1 MANPNLTRFTLM
13 AFPQHYDG
21 AETLTVNIVFIP
33 RNISPLDNV
42 QVPYATTGAL
52 TPFADLRPEFEI
64 VVVKDP
70 NEFPGKIPAN
80 EVPLV
85 PSSLHRSDTT
95 REIYETLKNARTP
108 DARPKYFDI
117 DETRSSD
124 KPTAQGAPKPVDK
137 DSALSK
143 YLPVSYRTAF
153 NFTSPR
159 IPNAKTDDSYRC
171 AMRDQTKPPAIVK
184 DDKVSWGK
192 VYAFLL
198 RQPLMAEKAGL
209 LYKTVVTINPQDY
222 KNGGWLYVN
231 IKDGTAYSQEQKD
244 ALAAGELFIKRY
256 AARIPA
262 LKKDTARHLF
272 AAVLFPVLNAGEN
285 AAGNYDDLYIEAARF
300 DDGFAT
306 ITHANQPVSQHI
318 LEEEQDG
325 FHPQKEVGVR
335 LGWED
340 EQILI
345 WYLRQLAKD
354 ETVPGNERLDAP
366 LGVVG
371 YHVDVQDAG
380 NAGAGWES
388 LTAVQS
394 NGEMMLE
401 DINIGPYSGELP
413 FQVYPTKLYSLGNEG
428 FWLPMYFANWNDFS
442 LVIPDKTA
450 ALLYQNDKE
459 TNPEKRV
466 SISDTYSPVASIV
479 RLRYGWLFNFRVRLA
494 DISGGGPLPGSPDPP
509 SVTPSGIAGIRF
521 KRYIAP
527 HTLRI
532 SGDAPLEHST
542 DDENFRGNQLTFQR
556 PLLGYPAV
564 VYTGKYANPIA
575 GLQAASNA
583 MAGKGAFGM
592 ADPDVAS
599 VEIKVEVETLKMD
612 NLLSETGRENFMTL
626 FTTYRHFDEVNFD
639 ASINVGIQY
648 KDMPVLQLGNTSQPY
663 PNAAD
668 NDFIAA
674 ASGDIILP
682 TARNLRVTL
691 RAVCQG
697 SHEYWGHNSP
707 NPDLNSR
714 FGKITRL
721 RVRRAS
727 SNEQGLFNNLADPR
741 LLQGIYLQPDPPKLY
756 TNQLKVTKYNEG
768 NMPGIVQRLAKQ
780 LDVEC
785 NGLTLLAK
793 KGQRLQFGCS
803 NLIRHTMAPDNSS
816 ITFANNNELQH
827 RWLLCTYLNMDRDW
841 TWDGLNDFSFLVQ
854 RKRKFAFETTAW
866 NAVTAEDVGDIELR
880 RTAPF
885 QAIQE
890 GDDGMIHREETKL
903 IFIDAVDPK
912 PFGGHLP
919 DTLAVQYTIRPQ
931 LRKKEDTTLPLHD
944 DDFTTQILNLP
955 TTVNPHSIPR
965 LIGAG
970 IALSPYVRN
979 TRYSATEPRRRYLW
993 LEFEN
998 APEDGRDALFA
1009 RVLAYAPDQLL
1020 SNNHPS
1026 LYEIQE
1032 EPPLP
1037 IDPEYIRVIT
1047 PDSAQHHAGLNA
1059 MQKMEKSTETD
1070 RHFYLLPLPPGL
1082 HAESAELF
1090 GFFTYE
1096 FRFGHTDPLWSTAQ
1110 GRFGRALRVTGLQ
1123 HPAPNLFC
1131 TVNRNEKYV
1140 AVNAP
1145 YAITVFDG
1153 KNVTSNP
1160 PRTSLWCLLYA
1171 QVKQADGLDY
1181 RNVLLDEKQLL
1192 QPSLSLIREKTVKEF
1207 KEKGITSTLE
1217 LASALHMHQALHTNA
1232 VRYGETQWS
1241 NAEIS
1246 DLLDLYGLPGDSPLS
1261 VLCVETFGHITNIKE
1276 HINNFDREQQKIVR
1290 SLTLEYG
1297 QEHEQM
1303 ITSMIRRGMG
1313 AKPTENADRPLS
1325 NELGKY
1331 RILRTS
1337 PLVEVPFVCCTE
1349 C

>member
-1 MANPNLTRFTLM
+1 MANPNHTRFTLM
-13 AFPQHYDG
+13 AFPQHFDG
-21 AETLTVNIVFIP
+21 TGVLTVNIVFIP
-33 RNISPLDNV
+33 RNISPLEKV
-42 QVPYATTGAL
+42 QVPYATTGSL
-52 TPFADLRPEFEI
+52 TPFADVKPEFE
-64 VVVKDP
+64 VVVVQDP

-80 EVPLV
+80 EVPLI
-85 PSSLHRSDTT
+85 PSSLTWPDNT
-95 REIYETLKNARTP
+95 RKLYETLKNAQTP

-117 DETRSSD
+117 DENRSAD
-124 KPTAQGAPKPVDK
+124 KPTAQRAPKPVDK
-137 DSALSK
+137 ESALRK

-159 IPNAKTDDSYRC
+159 LPNAKTDDSYRC
-171 AMRDQTKPPAIVK
+171 ALRDQTKPPALVK

-192 VYAFLL
+192 VYAYLL

-209 LYKTVVTINPQDY
+209 IYKTSVTINPQDY
-222 KNGGWLYVN
+222 KNGGWLYVR

-244 ALAAGELFIKRY
+244 SLTAGELFIKRY

-262 LKKDTARHLF
+262 LKNGEPRSLF

-285 AAGNYDDLYIEAARF
+285 VVGNFDDLYVEAARF

-318 LEEEQDG
+318 LQEEQDG
-325 FHPQKEVGVR
+325 FHPQKEMGVR

-354 ETVPGNERLDAP
+354 ETVTGNERLDAP

-371 YHVDVQDAG
+371 FHVDVQDAD
-380 NAGAGWES
+380 NTGAGWES
-388 LTAVQS
+388 LTAVRS
-394 NGEMMLE
+394 NGDMLLE
-401 DINIGPYSGELP
+401 DINIGGFSGELP
-413 FQVYPTKLYSLGNEG
+413 FQVYPTKLYSLTGDDY
-428 FWLPMYFANWNDFS
+428 WLPMYFANWNDHS

-450 ALLYQNDKE
+450 ALLYQNDKDN
-459 TNPEKRV
+459 TLEKRV
-466 SISDTYSPVASIV
+466 TISDTYTPVSNTI
-479 RLRYGWLFNFRVRLA
+479 RLRYGKQYNFRVRMA
-494 DISGGGPLPGSPDPP
+494 DISGGGPAPAAPDPL
-509 SVTPSGIAGIRF
+509 SVTPSGIAGISF

-527 HTLRI
+527 NTLRI
-532 SGDAPLEHST
+532 TGDTTINHST
-542 DDENFRGNQLTFQR
+542 DDENFSGNRLTFQR

-564 VYTGKYANPIA
+564 VYTGQYPDPIA
-575 GLQAASNA
+575 DLQAASNA
-583 MAGKGAFGM
+583 MVGKGAFGI
-592 ADPDVAS
+592 ADPDVAQ

-612 NLLSETGRENFMTL
+612 NLLSDTGRENYITL
-626 FTTYRHFDEVNFD
+626 FKTYRDFDVANFD
-639 ASINVGIQY
+639 AAINVGIQY
-648 KDMPVLQLGNTSQPY
+648 KDMPVLQLGNTTQPY
-663 PNAAD
+663 VQAAD
-668 NDFIAA
+668 NDFITATA
-674 ASGDIILP
+674 GDIILP
-682 TARNLRVTL
+682 TARNLRITL
-691 RAVCQG
+691 RAVCQANNT
-697 SHEYWGHNSP
+697 YWGHNSP

-714 FGKITRL
+714 YGKTTQL

-727 SNEQGLFNNLADPR
+727 SNEQGLFNNLADPQ
-741 LLQGIYLQPDPPKLY
+741 LLQGIYLQPDPPKQY
-756 TNQLKVTKYNEG
+756 TNKLTVTKYNADK
-768 NMPGIVQRLAKQ
+768 MPDIVQRLAKQ

-827 RWLLCTYLNMDRDW
+827 RWLLCTYLNIGRDW
-841 TWDGLNDFSFLVQ
+841 TWDGLDDLSFLVQ
-854 RKRKFAFETTAW
+854 RKRKFDFETKAW
-866 NAVTAEDVGDIELR
+866 NAITAEDVGDIELR

-890 GDDGMIHREETKL
+890 GDDGTIHREETKL

-931 LRKKEDTTLPLHD
+931 LRKKEDNTLPLQD
-944 DDFTTQILNLP
+944 DDFTTPILNLP
-955 TTVNPHSIPR
+955 TTVNPHSIPQ

-979 TRYSATEPRRRYLW
+979 KNYSATEPRRRYLW
-993 LEFEN
+993 LEFEKL
-998 APEDGRDALFA
+998 PDDSRDALFA

-1026 LYEIQE
+1026 LYEISE

-1037 IDPEYIRVIT
+1037 VDPEYIRVFT

-1059 MQKMEKSTETD
+1059 MQKMEKSTDTD

-1082 HAESAELF
+1082 HGESAELF

-1096 FRFGHTDPLWSTAQ
+1096 FRFGHSDQLWSTAQ

-1131 TVNRNEKYV
+1131 TVNRDEKKV
-1140 AVNAP
+1140 SVNAP
-1145 YAITVFDG
+1145 YAMTVFDG

-1171 QVKQADGLDY
+1171 QVKQADGSDY
-1181 RNVLLDEKQLL
+1181 RNVLLDEKRLQ
-1192 QPSLSLIREKTVKEF
+1192 QPSLSTLREKTVREF

-1217 LASALHMHQALHTNA
+1217 LATALHMHQALHIDA
-1232 VRYGETQWS
+1232 VRYGETQWA
-1241 NAEIS
+1241 NGEIS
-1246 DLLDLYGLPGDSPLS
+1246 EILELYGLPEDSSLS

-1276 HINNFDREQQKIVR
+1276 HINNFDQAQQKIVQG
-1290 SLTLEYG
+1290 LTLEYG
-1297 QEHEQM
+1297 KEHEQK
-1303 ITSMIRRGMG
+1303 ITSMVRRGMG
-1313 AKPTENADRPLS
+1313 AQPKENGDRPLS

>member
-1 MANPNLTRFTLM
+1 MANPNHTRFTLM
-13 AFPQHYDG
+13 AFPQRYDG
-21 AETLTVNIVFIP
+21 AETITVNIVFIP
-33 RNISPLDNV
+33 RNISPLDAV

-52 TPFADLRPEFEI
+52 TPFADVKPEFEV

-80 EVPLV
+80 EVPLA
-85 PSSLHRSDTT
+85 PNTLNWSDSIRT
-95 REIYETLKNARTP
+95 IYETLKNAQTP
-108 DARPKYFDI
+108 DAKPKYFDI
-117 DETRSSD
+117 DESRSAD
-124 KPTAQGAPKPVDK
+124 KPTAQRAPAPVEK
-137 DSALSK
+137 ERALSK
-143 YLPVSYRTAF
+143 YLPVSYRSAF

-184 DDKVSWGK
+184 DNRVSWGK
-192 VYAFLL
+192 VYAYLL

-209 LYKTVVTINPQDY
+209 IYKTSVTINVEDY
-222 KNGGWLYVN
+222 KSGGWLYVR

-244 ALAAGELFIKRY
+244 SLTAGELFIKRY

-262 LKKDTARHLF
+262 LKKDEPRNLF
-272 AAVLFPVLNAGEN
+272 AAVLFPVLNVGEN
-285 AAGNYDDLYIEAARF
+285 ALGNYDDLYIEAARF

-318 LEEEQDG
+318 LQEEQDG
-325 FHPQKEVGVR
+325 FHPQKEMGIR

-345 WYLRQLAKD
+345 WYLRQLAKN
-354 ETVPGNERLDAP
+354 ETVAGNDRLDAP

-371 YHVDVQDAG
+371 YHVDVQDAK

-394 NGEMMLE
+394 NGDLFLE
-401 DINIGPYSGELP
+401 EINIGSFAGELP
-413 FQVYPTKLYSLGNEG
+413 FQVYPTKLYSLTNEDY
-428 FWLPMYFANWNDFS
+428 WLPMYFANWNDYS

-459 TNPEKRV
+459 VNPEKRV
-466 SISDTYSPVASIV
+466 TVSDTYAPIASTI
-479 RLRYGWLFNFRVRLA
+479 RLRYGNHYNFRIRMA
-494 DISGGGPLPGSPDPP
+494 DISGGGPLPGSPDPL
-509 SVTPSGIAGIRF
+509 SVTPSGIASLAF

-527 HTLRI
+527 NALRI
-532 SGDAPLEHST
+532 TGDTPIVHST
-542 DDENFRGNQLTFQR
+542 DDENFGGNKLTFQR

-564 VYTGKYANPIA
+564 VYTGKYADPIA
-575 GLQAASNA
+575 DLQAASNT
-583 MAGKGAFGM
+583 MAGKGAFGI
-592 ADPDVAS
+592 ADPDVTK

-612 NLLSETGRENFMTL
+612 NLLSDTGRENFITL
-626 FTTYRHFDEVNFD
+626 FKTYRHFEAANFA
-639 ASINVGIQY
+639 ASIDVGIQY
-648 KDMPVLQLGNTSQPY
+648 KDMPVLQLGNTTQPY
-663 PNAAD
+663 VEATD

-674 ASGDIILP
+674 TTGDIILP
-682 TARNLRVTL
+682 TARNLRITL
-691 RAVCQG
+691 RAVGEG
-697 SHEYWGHNSP
+697 SNEYWGHNNP
-707 NPDLNSR
+707 NPDLDSR
-714 FGKITRL
+714 FGKTTLI
-721 RVRRAS
+721 RVRRSS
-727 SNEQGLFNNLADPR
+727 SNEQSLFNNLADPQ
-741 LLQGIYLQPDPPKLY
+741 LLQGIYLQPDPPLQYANKL
-756 TNQLKVTKYNEG
+756 KITKYNEDRL
-768 NMPGIVQRLAKQ
+768 PDIVQRLAKQ

-816 ITFANNNELQH
+816 ITFANKNELLH
-827 RWLLCTYLNMDRDW
+827 RWLVCTSLNIDRDW
-841 TWDGLNDFSFLVQ
+841 TWDGLNDLSFRVQ
-854 RKRKFAFETTAW
+854 RKRKFGFETTAW
-866 NAVTAEDVGDIELR
+866 NDLTAEDVGDIELR

-890 GDDGMIHREETKL
+890 GDDGTIHREETRI

-931 LRKKEDTTLPLHD
+931 LRKKEDDTVPAND
-944 DDFTTQILNLP
+944 GDFTTQILNLP

-993 LEFEN
+993 LEFEKE
-998 APEDGRDALFA
+998 PDDKRDLLFA

-1026 LYEIQE
+1026 LYEIPE

-1037 IDPEYIRVIT
+1037 VDPEYIRVFT
-1047 PDSAQHHAGLNA
+1047 PDSAQNHFGLNA
-1059 MQKMEKSTETD
+1059 MQKMEKSTDTD

-1082 HAESAELF
+1082 HGESAELF

-1096 FRFGHTDPLWSTAQ
+1096 FRFGHGDQLWSTAQ

-1123 HPAPNLFC
+1123 HPAPNLYC
-1131 TVNRNEKYV
+1131 TVNRDEKNLY
-1140 AVNAP
+1140 ASAP
-1145 YAITVFDG
+1145 YASTVFDG
-1153 KNVTSNP
+1153 KNVTSDP

-1171 QVKQADGLDY
+1171 QVKQADGLDF
-1181 RNVLLDEKQLL
+1181 RNVLLDEKRLSL
-1192 QPSLSLIREKTVKEF
+1192 PSLGLIREKIVREF
-1207 KEKGITSTLE
+1207 KEKGITSSLE
-1217 LASALHMHQALHTNA
+1217 LATAFHMHEALHSNA

-1246 DLLDLYGLPGDSPLS
+1246 EILELYGLPEDSSLS

-1276 HINNFDREQQKIVR
+1276 HINNFDQLQSKIAQG
-1290 SLTLEYG
+1290 LMLEYG
-1297 QEHEQM
+1297 KEQEHD
-1303 ITSMIRRGMG
+1303 ITSMLRRGLG
-1313 AKPTENADRPLS
+1313 AQPKENADRPLS
-1325 NELGKY
+1325 SELGKY